1 MKDKKDT
8 ILIVEDNELVAEF
21 TKINFTNL
29 DCDVDIALDGK
40 TALEY
45 AKQKTYDL
53 ILMDLGLPDIDGYT
67 VTQEIRSNELLR
79 NNAST
84 PILALTAHVTNEEQ
98 ERCIASGMHAII
110 VKPLLQEKTQSLLNR
125 YVWIKAYMSGSALT
139 A

>member
-1 MKDKKDT
+1 MTERKDT

-21 TKINFTNL
+21 TKINFSNL
-29 DCDVDIALDGK
+29 NCDVDVALDGK

-84 PILALTAHVTNEEQ
+84 PILALTAHITNEEQ
-98 ERCIASGMHAII
+98 ERCIQMGMHAII
-110 VKPLLQEKTQSLLNR
+110 IKPLLREKTRALLSR
-125 YVWIKAYMSGSALT
+125 YVWIKAQISNST
-139 A
+139 

>member
-1 MKDKKDT
+1 MKNKKDT
-8 ILIVEDNELVAEF
+8 ILIVEDNALVAEF

-45 AKQKTYDL
+45 AKQKIYDL

-67 VTQEIRSNELLR
+67 VTQEIRSNELLH
-79 NNAST
+79 NNALT
-84 PILALTAHVTNEEQ
+84 PIVALTAHITNEGQ
-98 ERCIASGMHAII
+98 ERCIASGMRAII
-110 VKPLLQEKTQSLLNR
+110 VKPLLQEKTKSLLNN
-125 YVWIKAYMSGSALT
+125 YVWIKAQMSDSALN